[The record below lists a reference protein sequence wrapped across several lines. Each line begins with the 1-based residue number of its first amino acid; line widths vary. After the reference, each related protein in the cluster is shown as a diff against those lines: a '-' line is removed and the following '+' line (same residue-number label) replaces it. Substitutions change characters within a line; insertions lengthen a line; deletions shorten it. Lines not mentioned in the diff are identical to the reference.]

1 MILLALAH
9 APLAER
15 AVLQPLY
22 AWIAVIGRPC
32 WIHALPYEVENDPTP
47 GLNAGTGSESTLLR
61 RREKV
66 LDETQVKRPVDSGV
80 TSSSSS
86 VPRFVSWPPLMYC
99 EVKPVDGAI
108 AACRSRSVM
117 TL

>member
-1 MILLALAH
+1 MILLALAQ
-9 APLAER
+9 APLADR

-32 WIHALPYEVENDPTP
+32 WIHALPYEVENEPTP

-61 RREKV
+61 RRDRVFVEI
-66 LDETQVKRPVDSGV
+66 QVKRLFETGV

-86 VPRFVSWPPLMYC
+86 VPRFVSWPPLMNC
-99 EVKPVDGAI
+99 EVKPVEPAI
-108 AACRSRSVM
+108 
-117 TL
+117 